1 MMDTS
6 GKVSLSSQE
15 TRLRLIGIF
24 KLVKG
29 LLLLVVGVGTLTLLH
44 QGAAEA
50 ARHWVSLLGLQ
61 RENRYFYNLLL
72 ELGSMDRHMI
82 RVAGISTFI
91 YAALLTTEGI
101 GLSMLKRW
109 AEYLTVVVTSSFIPP
124 QIYGLA
130 RHFSI
135 PKIIVIGLNVAVV
148 WYLAVTLWGQH
159 HGLPLDRVPPNRSP
173 VE

>member
-1 MMDTS
+1 MDTS

-29 LLLLVVGVGTLTLLH
+29 LLLLLVGVGTLTLLH

-50 ARHWVSLLGLQ
+50 ARHWVGFLGLQ

-72 ELGSMDRHMI
+72 ELGNMDRHMI

-101 GLSMLKRW
+101 GLSLLKRW
-109 AEYLTVVVTSSFIPP
+109 AEYLTVVVTSSLIPP

-130 RHFSI
+130 GHFSI
-135 PKIIVIGLNVAVV
+135 PKVIVIGLNVAVV
-148 WYLAVTLWGQH
+148 WYLAATLWAQR
-159 HGLPLDRVPPNRSP
+159 HGLPFVRVPANRSP